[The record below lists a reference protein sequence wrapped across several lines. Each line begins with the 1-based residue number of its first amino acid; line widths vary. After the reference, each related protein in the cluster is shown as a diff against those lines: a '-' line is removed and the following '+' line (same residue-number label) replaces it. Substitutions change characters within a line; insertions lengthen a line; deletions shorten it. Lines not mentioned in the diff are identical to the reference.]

1 MTLSI
6 KISIRNYQLDLQMVL
21 RMFRMDMER
30 FLKFNLSSVF
40 TVRRIKKM
48 EKLKVRDLLP
58 TLVDWEK
65 FWQKALKW

>member
-30 FLKFNLSSVF
+30 FLKFNSSSVF

-65 FWQKALKW
+65 LWQKALKW

>member
-30 FLKFNLSSVF
+30 FLKFNSSSVF

-58 TLVDWEK
+58 ILVDWEK
-65 FWQKALKW
+65 LWQKALKW